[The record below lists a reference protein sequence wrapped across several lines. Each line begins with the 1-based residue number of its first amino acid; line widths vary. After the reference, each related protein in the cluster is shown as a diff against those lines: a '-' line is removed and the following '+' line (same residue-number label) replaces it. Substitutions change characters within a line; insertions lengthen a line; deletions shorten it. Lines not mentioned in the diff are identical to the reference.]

1 MQPNTKQWIIRF
13 NEQILFFLIILAGK
27 DQEMVQMCYKY
38 LTAYQMWR
46 LRRKKGQKKISGLQ
60 DNAIKL
66 PPAYKLIKNK
76 LISKHANS
84 LDKPPRSKCQ
94 GKPLGWEPCS
104 TGLEVRTPGSE
115 TPRMS
120 WGSACKMIR
129 GNCDMT
135 EMLYILI
142 RVVVT

>member
-13 NEQILFFLIILAGK
+13 NEQVLFFLIILAGK

-66 PPAYKLIKNK
+66 PPAYKLVKNK
-76 LISKHANS
+76 LISKHANR
-84 LDKPPRSKCQ
+84 LGKPPRSKCQ
-94 GKPLGWEPCS
+94 EKPLGW
-104 TGLEVRTPGSE
+104 GAVQHRLGSQDTWLWDPTNE
-115 TPRMS
+115 LGVCLQNDTRKL
-120 WGSACKMIR
+120 WHD
-129 GNCDMT
+129 GNAVYFD
-135 EMLYILI
+135 
-142 RVVVT
+142 

>member
-66 PPAYKLIKNK
+66 PPAYKLIKN
-76 LISKHANS
+76 
-84 LDKPPRSKCQ
+84 
-94 GKPLGWEPCS
+94 
-104 TGLEVRTPGSE
+104 
-115 TPRMS
+115 
-120 WGSACKMIR
+120 
-129 GNCDMT
+129 
-135 EMLYILI
+135 
-142 RVVVT
+142 